1 MPAVRE
7 RYVTTNGIR
16 LFCVEEGQGP
26 LVLLVHG
33 FPEFWW
39 SWRAQ
44 LGALAAAGYRAV
56 AVDLP
61 GYGRSDKPDVPYDEP
76 WVNACLAGAVESLG
90 AEQCVIAGHDWGGLL
105 VWPFVRRYPHLVA
118 GVVGINTPDLPRGTL
133 PPLAVMEHVF
143 GDKPNYIMQFQP
155 YGPAEY
161 IIGRDPRAFMEA
173 MLLGPATRQPQVF
186 TSDVVDRFTEVFAT
200 DGALTPPLSYYRSM
214 DVNWHAAADLPERID
229 RPALMV
235 CAEHDPVLRPAMSE
249 GMEDRI
255 SDLTRVLIEDCGH
268 WTQQE
273 QPDAVNAAMIDWLDR
288 RFPL

>member
-1 MPAVRE
+1 
-7 RYVTTNGIR
+7 
-16 LFCVEEGQGP
+16 
-26 LVLLVHG
+26 VHG

-273 QPDAVNAAMIDWLDR
+273 QPDALNRALVDFCDR
-288 RFPL
+288 LPRWA